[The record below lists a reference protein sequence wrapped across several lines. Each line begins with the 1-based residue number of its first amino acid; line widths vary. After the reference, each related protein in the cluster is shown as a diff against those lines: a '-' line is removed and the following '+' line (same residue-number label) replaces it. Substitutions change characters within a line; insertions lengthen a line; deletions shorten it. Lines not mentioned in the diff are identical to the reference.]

1 MTNPPE
7 IPRLLIRRAQRE
19 IERRRPGPWTLHHD
33 AATIKLLFKW
43 GSLTH
48 ADLELH
54 LDDIKNRL
62 NTQRAIDH
70 QQGKINRPRIW

>member
-1 MTNPPE
+1 MTNPHE
-7 IPRLLIRRAQRE
+7 IPWTILRRAQRE
-19 IERRRPGPWTLHHD
+19 VESRSPGRWTLRHD

-43 GSLTH
+43 GHLTH